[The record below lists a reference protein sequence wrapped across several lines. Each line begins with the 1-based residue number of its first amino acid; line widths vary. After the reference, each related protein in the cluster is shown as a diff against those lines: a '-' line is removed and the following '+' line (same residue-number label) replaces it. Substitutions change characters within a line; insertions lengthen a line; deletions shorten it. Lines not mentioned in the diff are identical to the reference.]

1 MLDDF
6 KRVFMTLALAGVT
19 LLQADITVP
28 MYGVEKGLIV
38 YDVYGGGP
46 LTPETNLTLEGNAS
60 LRFSDFGKTLLS
72 SEEGIVITSGALQSR
87 QAINNLEKQTGD
99 ALFTVDFQNEK
110 IHERKNSISKIMK
123 QRDTKDLNNAG
134 QEEVAGVTCDVWE
147 GDGIRKCLYK
157 GIPLKI
163 ESDVLGIS
171 YHKVARI
178 VDFDTNSSSEVYVLP
193 DFPIE
198 DFALFN
204 SAIKTKNEVKA
215 KCFTDVLKDVA
226 YSVDKKVFKNSDQ
239 LGIDEKEK
247 TEYLNTIGQ
256 KIYENQK
263 KLLPELLL
271 SMKETRECLQTVEN
285 SFDANECIA
294 HFSEL
299 KKEQGTEEKDFIRLW
314 DEKNKTAFLD
324 KIEDAIYHLQSRLP
338 CIERAKNITDLSACM
353 K

>member
-46 LTPETNLTLEGNAS
+46 LAPETNLTLEGNAS
-60 LRFSDFGKTLLS
+60 LRFSDFGKTLFS
-72 SEEGIVITSGALQSR
+72 SEEGIVITSGALQSK
-87 QAINNLEKQTGD
+87 QAIKNLEKQTSD

-110 IHERKNSISKIMK
+110 IQERKNSISNALKGG
-123 QRDTKDLNNAG
+123 DTKDLNKTG

-147 GDGIRKCLYK
+147 GHGIRKCLYK

-178 VDFDTNSSSEVYVLP
+178 VDFDTNSTSEAYELP
-193 DFPIE
+193 DFPVE

-204 SAIKTKNEVKA
+204 SEIKTKNEAKA
-215 KCFTDVLKDVA
+215 KCYTDVLKDVA
-226 YSVDKKVFKNSDQ
+226 YSVEQKVVKSGNE

-247 TEYLNTIGQ
+247 TEYLNKIGQ
-256 KIYENQK
+256 KIYKNQK
-263 KLLPELLL
+263 QLLPKLLL

-285 SFDANECIA
+285 TSDANECIA
-294 HFSEL
+294 QFSDL
-299 KKEQGTEEKDFIRLW
+299 KKKLGTEEKDFIRLW

-324 KIEDAIYHLQSRLP
+324 KIEDAINHLQSRLP

>member
-1 MLDDF
+1 MLHYL
-6 KRVFMTLALAGVT
+6 KSISMTVFFTGLS
-19 LLQADITVP
+19 LLHADITTP
-28 MYGVEKGLIV
+28 KYGVEKGLIV

-60 LRFSDFGKTLLS
+60 LGFNDFGKTLLS
-72 SEEGIVITSGALQSR
+72 SEEGIVITSGALQSK
-87 QAINNLEKQTGD
+87 QVINNLEKQTSD

-110 IHERKNSISKIMK
+110 IQERKNSISNALKGG
-123 QRDTKDLNNAG
+123 DTKDLNNTG

-147 GDGIRKCLYK
+147 GHGIRKCLYK
-157 GIPLKI
+157 GIPLKM

-178 VDFDTNSSSEVYVLP
+178 VDFDSNSSSESYVLP

-204 SAIKTKNEVKA
+204 SAIKTKNEAKA

-226 YSVDKKVFKNSDQ
+226 YSVDKKVVKSGNE

-247 TEYLNTIGQ
+247 TEYLNKIGQ

-285 SFDANECIA
+285 TSDANECIA

-299 KKEQGTEEKDFIRLW
+299 KKEQGTEEKNFIRLW
-314 DEKNKTAFLD
+314 DEKKKTAFLD
-324 KIEDAIYHLQSRLP
+324 KIEDAINYLQSRIP
-338 CIERAKNITDLSACM
+338 CIERAKNMTDLSACM